1 MDTQPTK
8 DRDMYASETE
18 TKFDKGTFESIF
30 EYAVE
35 GIFQTLPDGRYLRV
49 NPALS
54 RIYGY
59 QSPEE
64 LLSDLTDIAHQ
75 LYVEPE
81 RRNEFM
87 TMMEEFDVVNDFVSE
102 IRCKDGG
109 TRWISENARAVRELS
124 GDLKYYEGFVV
135 DITEKIESEKRQKKL
150 ELEFQQIQHM
160 SALGTL
166 AGGISHDFKT
176 LLTIIDGH
184 TEMALEKT
192 GKDMDA
198 AVDDHLEHISRV
210 VQRGIDIV
218 ERIDGFSRDA
228 DEIKEAVRVD
238 VLVKDVIRMLRAV
251 AAPSIDIRHEIE
263 LDVGTV
269 LASPNQIFQVV
280 LNLCTNAFRALG
292 EGGGVLHL
300 GLKMIEADGKYPP
313 GLKAGKYLGF
323 TVSDDGVGMDDALTE
338 KVYELGVTTKEHEPI
353 SGFGLGIVKGIVQ
366 GLDGDITVQS
376 EPGNGTTF
384 SIYLPVHEEEKETIL
399 SRLSSRFQE
408 TLTATMKRT

>member
-1 MDTQPTK
+1 
-8 DRDMYASETE
+8 MYGSETDI
-18 TKFDKGTFESIF
+18 TLDKGTFESIF

-49 NPALS
+49 NPALA
-54 RIYGY
+54 RIYAY
-59 QSPEE
+59 ETPDE

-75 LYVEPE
+75 LYVDPL

-87 TMMEEFDVVNDFVSE
+87 KMMEERDEVNGFISE
-102 IRCKDGG
+102 IKCKDGS
-109 TRWISENARAVRELS
+109 TRWISENARAVRDIS

-135 DITEKIESEKRQKKL
+135 DITEKIDSETRQKKL
-150 ELEFQQIQHM
+150 EAELQQVHNM

-176 LLTIIDGH
+176 LLNIIDGH
-184 TEMALEKT
+184 TEMALEKQ
-192 GKDMDA
+192 GRDMDT
-198 AVDDHLEHISRV
+198 AVESHLEHISTV
-210 VQRGIDIV
+210 VQKGIDVV
-218 ERIDGFSRDA
+218 ERIDAFSRDA
-228 DEIKEAVRVD
+228 GEIKEAVQVD

-251 AAPSIDIRHEIE
+251 VSPSIEIRHQIE

-292 EGGGVLHL
+292 ETGGVLHL
-300 GLKMIEADGKYPP
+300 GLSMIDADGNYPP
-313 GLKAGKYLGF
+313 GLKPGKYLGF
-323 TVSDDGVGMDDALTE
+323 TVSDNGVGMDDALTE
-338 KVYELGVTTKEHEPI
+338 KVFDFGVSTKDKEPV

-376 EPGNGTTF
+376 EPGKGTKF
-384 SIYLPVHEEEKETIL
+384 SIYLPVYEETDVREGLL
-399 SRLSSRFQE
+399 SRLSNGFQD
-408 TLTATMKRT
+408 TLTATLRKK